1 MTKNVVFIMI
11 SWEMIRCDC
20 GGNRSEFDVLI
31 TSYNTEGGKIME

>member
-1 MTKNVVFIMI
+1 MTKNAVFIMFYG
-11 SWEMIRCDC
+11 EMIRYGC